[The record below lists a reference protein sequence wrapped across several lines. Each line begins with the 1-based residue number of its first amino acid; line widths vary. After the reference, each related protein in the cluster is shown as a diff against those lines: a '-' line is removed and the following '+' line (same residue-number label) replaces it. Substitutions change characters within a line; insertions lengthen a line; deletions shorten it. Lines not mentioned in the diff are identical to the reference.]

1 MDERNQFDLWKLEM
15 DSYSR
20 VSQAAGEILRTVT
33 ERKLTMA
40 EFDSAIEFVK
50 HRAILRGGN
59 QP

>member
-50 HRAILRGGN
+50 HRAILCGGN